1 MSAIEWLIIILVI
14 LGGAFSV
21 IASIGII
28 RLPDVYSRLHSTGK
42 SSVTASILILLS
54 TFLYFLYH
62 HQLFLGKVLLGIA
75 FIVITV
81 PIAVFIIARTAYRS
95 GTSLHKSSVRDELKP
110 YYDQLKDVDNDKK
123 QENNG

>member
-110 YYDQLKDVDNDKK
+110 YYEQLKDVDNHKK